1 VNVIHRLSI
10 TVLLLGS
17 LVGDLARA
25 QADAPFSI
33 LFLGDSLTEG
43 LGLDSGE
50 AFPELIAARFR
61 DEGRTDIKV
70 INGGVSGST
79 SASAPGRLQW
89 FLRSKPDLMVLS
101 LGANDGLRGLSV
113 DELKVNLSKTIE
125 LAEQNGVRV
134 ALTGMLVPPNM
145 GPEYS
150 AAFAAVFPDLAAR
163 YQLPLLPFLLDGVAA
178 VPELNQADGIH
189 PNVAGSR
196 IIADTVYQFLLPLLP
211 PR

>member
-1 VNVIHRLSI
+1 MNVIHRLSI
-10 TVLLLGS
+10 AVLLLGS

-79 SASAPGRLQW
+79 SASAPVACSG
-89 FLRSKPDLMVLS
+89 F
-101 LGANDGLRGLSV
+101 SV
-113 DELKVNLSKTIE
+113 
-125 LAEQNGVRV
+125 QNR
-134 ALTGMLVPPNM
+134 T
-145 GPEYS
+145 
-150 AAFAAVFPDLAAR
+150 
-163 YQLPLLPFLLDGVAA
+163 
-178 VPELNQADGIH
+178 
-189 PNVAGSR
+189 
-196 IIADTVYQFLLPLLP
+196 
-211 PR
+211 